1 MIAKG
6 DKAKEFCG
14 LSQDNKEICLKDFL
28 GEKDVILYF
37 YPKDNTPGCTKEACS
52 FRDNIENIERKNTV
66 VIGVSPDSIESHNKF
81 ITKHNLNFIL
91 LSDPE
96 HKIAEDYGVWL
107 EKKMFGKTKFGIKRT
122 TFIIGKDGT
131 IKHIFK
137 KVNTTIHAEEVLDVM
152 GNNFN

>member
-14 LSQDNKEICLKDFL
+14 LSQDNKEICLKDYL

-52 FRDNIENIERKNTV
+52 FRDNIETIERKDTI
-66 VIGVSPDSIESHNKF
+66 VIGISPDSIESHQKF
-81 ITKHNLNFIL
+81 IAKHSLNFVL
-91 LSDPE
+91 LSDTE
-96 HKIAEDYGVWL
+96 HKIAEEYGVWI

-122 TFIIGKDGT
+122 TFIIGKNGI

-137 KVNTTIHAEEVLDVM
+137 KVNTAIHAEEVLEILEK
-152 GNNFN
+152 N